1 MQGLAERRI
10 NKSMSSRLL
19 RRTRTARP
27 DNDLAART
35 WRIHDRMGAPPYWRN
50 NDNVEVRPE
59 IHDHSVETRR
69 DSADHP
75 TQGRRYVQVKETGW
89 KEIVPP
95 DMPFDVNRL
104 REPLVSMSRFWPN
117 VQPDQPPLKFAAWF
131 QKILEYMKYMDA
143 RHPETSAQFGTARW
157 SPSHA
162 VWHRGS
168 VTEYVNLLAE
178 PKAWLPGISRTNDRT
193 QTEERREWNKRADD
207 HDCIIKHHREY
218 TANETDSDT
227 TGPDDSSGPS
237 KRRKYI
243 YGRAP
248 DRNTLPWLA
257 DPEDHSRR
265 NDGAT
270 TPGTSAG
277 GNTTAADR
285 LNDAVMLA
293 AEPEITDK
301 VSSWLSASPTRST
314 TLSTITIESD
324 TDCQEKFTY
333 RDVARAVDRKYGYG
347 PRPHAP
353 PAKPSSQASDAPPRP
368 RPMAAKS
375 SRRGST
381 SSGGV
386 CQAVE

>member
-1 MQGLAERRI
+1 MRGLAKRRI
-10 NKSMSSRLL
+10 NESMSSRLL

-69 DSADHP
+69 DSAAHP

-117 VQPDQPPLKFAAWF
+117 VQPDQPPLKFAEWF
-131 QKILEYMKYMDA
+131 QKILEYMKHMDA
-143 RHPETSAQFGTARW
+143 RHPETSAQFGTAWW
-157 SPSHA
+157 SPSDS

-168 VTEYVNLLAE
+168 ATEYANLLAE
-178 PKAWLPGISRTNDRT
+178 PKAWLPDISRTNDRT
-193 QTEERREWNKRADD
+193 QAEERREWNKHADD
-207 HDCIIKHHREY
+207 HDCIIRYHREY
-218 TANETDSDT
+218 TASETDSDT
-227 TGPDDSSGPS
+227 TGPDDDSGPN

-257 DPEDHSRR
+257 DPEDHFRR

-333 RDVARAVDRKYGYG
+333 RDVARAVDRKYGCG
-347 PRPHAP
+347 PRPHVP
-353 PAKPSSQASDAPPRP
+353 PARPSSQASDAPPRP

-381 SSGGV
+381 SSGGMW
-386 CQAVE
+386 QAVE